1 MDILNYDGLAGV
13 IAGLICLIAQKRSG
27 KASTTPSRVIGLR
40 GEESAWFGKA
50 YMGSG
55 AIFGKLTPSDLETT
69 HRSNGSTLASC
80 IESTAVDVEAVR
92 AQEKLFDVD
101 NARAYLELQIEEGPV
116 MVACKL
122 MEMDDFIR
130 GVHAMSAVFDRL
142 CEEASC
148 PRR

>member
-1 MDILNYDGLAGV
+1 VPMRG
-13 IAGLICLIAQKRSG
+13 CT
-27 KASTTPSRVIGLR
+27 AS
-40 GEESAWFGKA
+40 
-50 YMGSG
+50 
-55 AIFGKLTPSDLETT
+55 
-69 HRSNGSTLASC
+69 
-80 IESTAVDVEAVR
+80 VR

-142 CEEASC
+142 CEGASC

>member
-1 MDILNYDGLAGV
+1 MP
-13 IAGLICLIAQKRSG
+13 QKRRHSATLG
-27 KASTTPSRVIGLR
+27 SAVKKAR
-40 GEESAWFGKA
+40 GSGKA

-80 IESTAVDVEAVR
+80 IESAAVDVEAVR

-142 CEEASC
+142 CERASC

>member
-1 MDILNYDGLAGV
+1 
-13 IAGLICLIAQKRSG
+13 
-27 KASTTPSRVIGLR
+27 
-40 GEESAWFGKA
+40 
-50 YMGSG
+50 MGSG
-55 AIFGKLTPSDLETT
+55 AIFGKLTPSDLEMT
-69 HRSNGSTLASC
+69 HRSHGRTLASC
-80 IESTAVDVEAVR
+80 IESAAVDVEAVR

-142 CEEASC
+142 CEGASC